1 MKPSTESLNACL
13 FDASVENFHKLAIS
27 CVESY
32 SFALGYYDFFN
43 VAPNR
48 ETPLVC
54 KMHYRGKLSDFKFVK
69 FEADGTLCFSAKAI
83 AEVEGDDYCP
93 SEGNALT
100 QSLVKLIKTDIA
112 DKMLADLRK
121 KLNKQLAP
129 FCDPSSVPIKVTL
142 DWQNKFIC

>member
-1 MKPSTESLNACL
+1 MKPDTEILNACL
-13 FDASVENFHKLAIS
+13 FDACVENFRKLAIS

-32 SFALGYYDFFN
+32 SYTLGYYDFFN
-43 VAPNR
+43 VAPGR

-54 KMHYRGKLSDFKFVK
+54 KMHYRGKFADFKFSKV
-69 FEADGTLCFSAKAI
+69 EADGTLCFSAKAI
-83 AEVEGDDYCP
+83 AEVEGDSYCP

-100 QSLVKLIKTDIA
+100 ESLVKLIKTEIA

-129 FCDPSSVPIKVTL
+129 FCEPSSVPIKVLL
-142 DWQNKFIC
+142 DWRNKYIC

>member
-13 FDASVENFHKLAIS
+13 FDACVENFHKLAIS
-27 CVESY
+27 SVESY
-32 SFALGYYDFFN
+32 SFTLGYYDFFN
-43 VAPNR
+43 VAPDR

-54 KMHYRGKLSDFKFVK
+54 KMHYRGKFSDFKFVK
-69 FEADGTLCFSAKAI
+69 FDAGGTLCFSAKAI

-142 DWQNKFIC
+142 DWQNKYIC